1 MTKGTPKVLHYL
13 SVVMLKMNVEEATY
27 FFVTFS
33 INLQVILE
41 NIPCK
46 KYYVS
51 LDNYHSIQLQIFFQ
65 SGSWFF

>member
-33 INLQVILE
+33 INLQAILE

-46 KYYVS
+46 K
-51 LDNYHSIQLQIFFQ
+51 
-65 SGSWFF
+65 